1 MIARL
6 FILVTFSFAG
16 HISVGQ
22 TSQPTKK
29 QLLKLFKS
37 SIRQDSKLKVTTN
50 SNPWVVCNDDS
61 SYYKADTIR
70 LFPYSND
77 YPDCK
82 CSCYIDW
89 TFYKKDAFILTRE
102 YTNEPRRVIVTKSS
116 DWYIVKLSLADKSLI
131 LETFNQNNLID
142 RFEVID
148 INLSIVLKRL
158 K

>member
-6 FILVTFSFAG
+6 FILVAFLFAG
-16 HISVGQ
+16 HISEGQ
-22 TSQPTKK
+22 TIVPTKK

-37 SIRQDSKLKVTTN
+37 SIRQDLKSKITTN
-50 SNPWVVCNDDS
+50 SNPWVICNDDS

-70 LFPYSND
+70 LFPNSND

-102 YTNEPRRVIVTKSS
+102 YINEPRRISVTKSG
-116 DWYIVKLSLADKSLI
+116 DWYVVKLSLDGESLI
-131 LETFNQNNLID
+131 LETFNQNILID
-142 RFEVID
+142 RFKVVD
-148 INLSIVLKRL
+148 INHSIVLKRQ

>member
-6 FILVTFSFAG
+6 LILLALSFVG
-16 HISVGQ
+16 HISEGQ
-22 TSQPTKK
+22 TLNPTKK

-37 SIRQDSKLKVTTN
+37 SIRQDSKSKISTN

-61 SYYKADTIR
+61 SYYKADTIQ
-70 LFPYSND
+70 LFPNSNN

-89 TFYKKDAFILTRE
+89 TFYKKDAFILSRE
-102 YTNEPRRVIVTKSS
+102 YTNEPRRVSVPKAD
-116 DWYIVKLSLADKSLI
+116 DWYIVKISQTDEGLV
-131 LETFNQNNLID
+131 LETFNQNNPVD
-142 RFEVID
+142 RFNVID
-148 INLSIVLKRL
+148 INNYIVLKRL